1 MKKLVLLFVIIGLGC
16 FSNISLAED
25 TKIAVFNLQTVLQ
38 QTPQLQ
44 MVRDNLNNRFSTRAK
59 EVLDLRKQLAADIT
73 RLRSVPTSKSSE
85 RNELQIKIINEDSSL
100 RTKQALLQRDIVTA
114 RTEDLQNMMAKIREQ
129 AAKIAKAKKFQI
141 VFSNENV
148 AYNLDS
154 IDITNDLVTSLK

>member
-1 MKKLVLLFVIIGLGC
+1 MKKLMLLCVVIGLCC
-16 FSNISLAED
+16 FSGMSLAED
-25 TKIAVFNLQTVLQ
+25 TRVAVFNLQTVLQ

-44 MVRDNLNNRFSTRAK
+44 MVRDKLNSRFSTRTK

-73 RLRSVPTSKSSE
+73 KLRSIPASRSSE
-85 RNELQIKIINEDSSL
+85 RNELQVKIINEDSSL
-100 RTKQALLQRDIVTA
+100 RTKQALLQRDVMTA

-129 AAKIAKAKKFQI
+129 AAKIARARKFQV

-154 IDITNDLVTSLK
+154 IDITNDLVKSLK